1 MTRSPSELSW
11 TAKKSITIQA
21 FTRESPMMIF
31 LTRLGARYKSTIQK
45 RIFIIFIRL
54 EFVVDMKTS
63 GASGYHLI
71 IQLKTHVQLL
81 NIPENRLPCIGL

>member
-1 MTRSPSELSW
+1 MD
-11 TAKKSITIQA
+11 SIKA
-21 FTRESPMMIF
+21 GL
-31 LTRLGARYKSTIQK
+31 LTPNSKGYYYSSVHKGIDNDARHKSTIQK
-45 RIFIIFIRL
+45 RIFIIFVHL